1 MKLHRYQHIFGP
13 YNKYLRAEFLPH
25 WLQYSL
31 VYCYAVWEA
40 LKSRNILFFT
50 ATNPCCAL
58 GWIYPTSKKE
68 TLDQLPSYICP
79 KSILIDHWQDPDHIL
94 KHIRNEGIDFPFV
107 VKPNEWLRGMGIIIC
122 RTLWDRD
129 RLIVQERY
137 LTTHRQRWTR
147 IVQELSE
154 YRQEYGIFYVRLPGQ
169 SQGMISG
176 IVQRDFPFIVGDGR
190 STIEKLVHH
199 HPRARYYYPLFARQH
214 HDIWQKIL
222 PEWEKLQLVEIGN
235 HNRGTTFVDNSGLIT
250 LSLIQEIDAISKHIN
265 GFFYGR
271 YDIKADSIEDI
282 VAKRYS
288 VLELNMTY
296 SEPTWMYDPHYNFF
310 QASRILLRHRRFIYQ
325 IASHNHHQGIPY
337 ATLQQFLHNKKHH
350 EGHLE

>member
-1 MKLHRYQHIFGP
+1 MLYCIFMKLHRYQHIFGP

-107 VKPNEWLRGMGIIIC
+107 VKPNEWLRGMGILIC

-235 HNRGTTFVDNSGLIT
+235 HNRGTTFVDNSDWLLYHWYKKLMQFPNILMASFMDVTISRQIVSRTLLPNVIVYWSLTWRIQNRHGCTILI
-250 LSLIQEIDAISKHIN
+250 IIFSKRVVS
-265 GFFYGR
+265 FYV
-271 YDIKADSIEDI
+271 IEDLSI
-282 VAKRYS
+282 R
-288 VLELNMTY
+288 
-296 SEPTWMYDPHYNFF
+296 
-310 QASRILLRHRRFIYQ
+310 
-325 IASHNHHQGIPY
+325 
-337 ATLQQFLHNKKHH
+337 
-350 EGHLE
+350 